1 MSLLRKAKPD
11 EIPQLVALS
20 DSIFRGPHNTNS
32 MGAGFPLMFAPDN
45 ADHLHV
51 AEEDGKPVSLVGLYT
66 SSISIGS
73 SRIQAASMG
82 SVCTDPDYRGKN
94 FAGQLVTNAFRQLN
108 DEEVGLLFISGDRTL
123 YTRNDATH
131 VSRVHAFSIPSDRLP
146 EGGEKSLTVSNYE
159 QGDLPGIHAVQQQ
172 ESVYFERTEAEFAAL
187 IEAAAHLSCYPAMQH
202 LLVGKMGD
210 QATAYIVFGTW
221 ESEGVN
227 YGTVIEFAGPD
238 EQIITLMG
246 EAAKRHSLPSLSIT
260 VPNYR
265 RSLADRLASQG
276 YVFQTQPILGT
287 VRLINVPAL
296 WSQLQPYFAER
307 LGAETA
313 KRLICEK
320 IENGYRVSDGHESL
334 ILDLRG
340 VTHLILNGTTP
351 ADNSELKQA
360 LSRVF
365 PLPFPNPNNLNYI

>member
-1 MSLLRKAKPD
+1 MSLLRKAKPE

-66 SSISIGS
+66 SSIRIGA

-94 FAGQLVTNAFRQLN
+94 FAGQLVTNSFEQLN
-108 DEEVGLLFISGDRTL
+108 EEQVGLLFISGDRTL
-123 YTRNDATH
+123 YTRNDAIH
-131 VSRVHAFSIPSDRLP
+131 VSRVHAFSIPSDRPP
-146 EGGEKSLTVSNYE
+146 EGGEASLEVSKYE
-159 QGDLPGIHAVQQQ
+159 PGDLPGIHAVQRQ

-187 IEAAAHLSCYPAMQH
+187 IDAAAHLSCYPANQH
-202 LLVGKMGD
+202 LLVGKIGSR
-210 QATAYIVFGTW
+210 AASYIVYGTW
-221 ESEGVN
+221 TSEGIN
-227 YGTVIEFAGPD
+227 YGTVIEIAGPD
-238 EQIITLMG
+238 EHIITLMG
-246 EAAKRHSLPSLSIT
+246 EAAKRHGLPSLSIAL
-260 VPNYR
+260 PNYR
-265 RSLADRLASQG
+265 KSLTDRLASQG
-276 YVFQTQPILGT
+276 YVFHTQPILGT

-307 LGAETA
+307 LGAEAA
-313 KRLICEK
+313 KRLSCEK
-320 IENGYRVSDGHESL
+320 VENGYRVSSGDESL
-334 ILDLRG
+334 YLDLRG
-340 VTHLILNGTTP
+340 MTHLILNGTTP